1 MERNLRSFPLFR
13 DFTEADI
20 QDLMEIVRPRHF
32 KPSSVLFSEGDLP
45 DGLYILLLG
54 EVEIS
59 KKSPKGG
66 EETLATL
73 TPGAIL
79 GEMGVI
85 DNRPRVATARAKNKV
100 ETFWI
105 SRSLFEDFLAQCRP
119 SAIKILRTIALCACH
134 RLAAMDEKITELLS
148 ETDTER
154 YQEFNHFKKKLL
166 QEWNF

>member
-1 MERNLRSFPLFR
+1 MG
-13 DFTEADI
+13 
-20 QDLMEIVRPRHF
+20 IVRPRHF
-32 KPSSVLFSEGDLP
+32 KPASLLFSEGDPP
-45 DGLYILLLG
+45 DGLYILLKG
-54 EVEIS
+54 EVEIL
-59 KKSPKGG
+59 KKSPEGE

-85 DNRPRVATARAKNKV
+85 ENRPRVATARAKDKV

-105 SRSLFEDFLAQCRP
+105 SRSLFEEFLTQCRP
-119 SAIKILRTIALCACH
+119 SAIKILRIIALCACH

-148 ETDTER
+148 EMDTER
-154 YQEFNHFKKKLL
+154 HQEFYNFKKKLL